1 MFEKEINNKIY
12 IIGEPTLRQNK
23 AFLQFCID
31 NGIQFEIDKTVDLS
45 GLLTK
50 IVQDDLIEE
59 LLAIMLQKKEAIWKP
74 SCNDPELFSDL
85 TETEIEEIFSEF
97 FAKKKAWIKGLMN
110 ILQHYLQ
117 NLLTKLMKQSVLKN
131 TTG

>member
-1 MFEKEINNKIY
+1 MFKKEIDNKMY
-12 IIGEPTLRQNK
+12 IVGEPTLRQNK

-45 GLLTK
+45 SLLTK
-50 IVQDDLIEE
+50 IVQDDLIEK
-59 LLAIMLQKKEAIWKP
+59 LLAIILHKKDTIWKP
-74 SCNDPELFSDL
+74 DCNDPDLFTDL
-85 TETEIEEIFSEF
+85 TETEIELAFSEF